1 MFRNEQL
8 KLGRANFATHSV
20 SHQNQNR
27 RFDHRSRL
35 DRRMMRNMANRAS
48 RVGAPRVMVRD
59 IRLGSH
65 EQQRKDAQTNK

>member
-48 RVGAPRVMVRD
+48 RVGAPRVMVREV
-59 IRLGSH
+59 RLGGH
-65 EQQRKDAQTNK
+65 EQQREDRQADR